1 MKEKMIDKKNIILCV
16 TGSIAAYKSV
26 YLSSALVKSG
36 ANVQVILS
44 KSAKN
49 FVGESSFSGIT
60 HNPVITGYY
69 DSKTD
74 LSIDHIDIA
83 KKADLIVVAP
93 ATANILAKI
102 SLGISSDPIVGCI
115 LASKAP
121 VIVAPAMDG
130 DMYNSPQV
138 QKHINELR
146 RINIHLSGPEKGRL
160 ASGINEFGRMT
171 EPEDLLEEI
180 IEKLS
185 KKKDYEKVN
194 AIVTAG
200 GTIEEIDPVRY
211 ISNKSSGKMG
221 IAIAKALKDRGAK
234 VTLIH
239 GKLENKSDT
248 YGIRLV
254 SVNSALEMK
263 KEIENHLENSQLL
276 IMSAAVADYRVK
288 NYSKEKIKKE
298 SMNSIELEKNPDI
311 LKEIDGN
318 KIVKVG
324 FAAESEKLL
333 ENAKKK
339 LSSKNCKMIVA
350 NDITLEGSGF
360 GSDNNKAVL
369 IDENGQENLPL
380 MNKIKLAH
388 KILDRAKKYI
398 N

>member
-180 IEKLS
+180 IGKLS

-221 IAIAKALKDRGAK
+221 IAIAKALRDRGAK

-239 GKLENKSDT
+239 GKLENNSDT
-248 YGIRLV
+248 YGIRMV
-254 SVNSALEMK
+254 SVISALEMK

>member
-74 LSIDHIDIA
+74 LSIDHIDVA

-180 IEKLS
+180 IGKLS

-369 IDENGQENLPL
+369 IDDNGQENLPL